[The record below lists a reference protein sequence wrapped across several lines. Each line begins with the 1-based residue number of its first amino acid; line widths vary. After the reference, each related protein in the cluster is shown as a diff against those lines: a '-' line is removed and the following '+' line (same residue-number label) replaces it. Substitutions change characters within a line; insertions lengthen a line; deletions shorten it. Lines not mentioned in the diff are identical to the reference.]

1 MGMGNRIKSEQTKT
15 FEWTSP
21 EEPIVPEKVY
31 YYYPNHNISSDTLGC
46 AQVFRS
52 GVKVTVVNDT
62 VTNKLWF
69 EGPACD
75 ELRRVSIRYNY
86 SI

>member
-1 MGMGNRIKSEQTKT
+1 MGMGNRMRAQQAQT
-15 FEWTSP
+15 FEWTAP
-21 EEPIVPEKVY
+21 DAPIEPEKLF

-46 AQVFRS
+46 VQVFRS

-69 EGPACD
+69 EGSACD
-75 ELRRVSIRYNY
+75 ELRRVS
-86 SI
+86 